1 MRIGS
6 SRKYIAIF
14 VNINLNND
22 CIIIWDLVRNSEKIA
37 VDVSKNYE
45 VFWDIKGY
53 PYIVE
58 ESRVWFIKER
68 IYLTCFESQ
77 NI

>member
-1 MRIGS
+1 V
-6 SRKYIAIF
+6 K
-14 VNINLNND
+14 
-22 CIIIWDLVRNSEKIA
+22 NSEKIA

-77 NI
+77 NIQSLKDLSKKFNCS

>member
-6 SRKYIAIF
+6 SKKYIAIF
-14 VNINLNND
+14 LNINFNND
-22 CIIIWDLVRNSEKIA
+22 CIIIWDLFKNCEKIA
-37 VDVSKNYE
+37 VDVSKKYE
-45 VFWDIKGY
+45 VLWDIKGY
-53 PYIVE
+53 PYIIE
-58 ESRVWFIKER
+58 ENRVWFIKER